1 VEKIQKA
8 LEKARQQRGAAQPA
22 AAVGPF
28 RGGASPSASGALAVT
43 YRQTRTV
50 SPTPRLLEKQ
60 RVVSGL
66 HRHELADAFR
76 VLRTRVLHRLDA
88 EGWRT
93 LAVTSPNKGAGKTLT
108 AVNLAISVAMNVTRT
123 VLLVDLDLRSP
134 SVHTFF
140 GIPRAPGLQDY
151 LAGDAALA
159 ECLVNPGIERLVVLP
174 GGNSLHRSSE
184 LLLDPKTAALAGELK
199 SRYPERIV
207 LYDLP
212 PVLVADDAIAF
223 LRHVDACLLV
233 IEDGGTA
240 KSDVIQALELLPPA
254 KLLGTVLNKAKD
266 GATAHY
272 YYY

>member
-1 VEKIQKA
+1 
-8 LEKARQQRGAAQPA
+8 
-22 AAVGPF
+22 
-28 RGGASPSASGALAVT
+28 
-43 YRQTRTV
+43 
-50 SPTPRLLEKQ
+50 
-60 RVVSGL
+60 
-66 HRHELADAFR
+66 
-76 VLRTRVLHRLDA
+76 
-88 EGWRT
+88 
-93 LAVTSPNKGAGKTLT
+93 
-108 AVNLAISVAMNVTRT
+108 
-123 VLLVDLDLRSP
+123 
-134 SVHTFF
+134 VHTFF

-151 LAGDAALA
+151 LAEDATLA

-174 GGNSLHRSSE
+174 GGSPLHRSSE

-240 KSDVIQALELLPPA
+240 KSDLIQALELLPPA